1 MEISSLPNKEF
12 KAMVIKMFT
21 EPGERI
27 EEHSGNF
34 NKELENIKKNQLE
47 QKNVLTEMKNTLE
60 GINSRLGD
68 TQEWISNLEE
78 RIVEITQ
85 SEQVK
90 RKK

>member
-60 GINSRLGD
+60 GINSRLED
-68 TQEWISNLEE
+68 AEEWINSLEDKV
-78 RIVEITQ
+78 VEIIQ
-85 SEQVK
+85 
-90 RKK
+90 